1 MDIEKKE
8 GVEEQLVVLR
18 KVVLEKLKSLKK
30 KRFEDKDI
38 EDFGLAFRVFLLKC
52 LKIDYEFTDE
62 ELVME
67 LDKKGVN
74 KALKERITKLTSLL
88 SEVKYHG
95 KKI

>member
-18 KVVLEKLKSLKK
+18 KVVLEKLNSLKK

-52 LKIDYEFTDE
+52 LKIDY
-62 ELVME
+62 
-67 LDKKGVN
+67 
-74 KALKERITKLTSLL
+74 
-88 SEVKYHG
+88 
-95 KKI
+95 